1 MTEPL
6 EHHSI
11 EQPVEH
17 VFRLWNSDST
27 ISQNI
32 WKVLRVPPRPA
43 IYVPLPDEIHPQ
55 LRQVLEREGIHALY
69 LHQKHAW
76 DEVLAGKSVV
86 IATGTASGKT
96 LCFNLPVLNS
106 CFYQGNSRALYIY
119 PTKALAQD
127 QYHKLVQ
134 WLEGSSI
141 TAAIYDG
148 DTPTHQRSAIR
159 SRANIVLTNPDMLH
173 MGILPH
179 HTRWEALFRDLRFV
193 VIDEV
198 HTYRGVFGSHL
209 ANLLRRLKRIARFYG
224 SSPQFIFTSATI
236 GNPAEH
242 ARRLA
247 EQPVAMIDDDGAP
260 QGEKFFLIYNP
271 PVIDPSLGIRAS
283 AMQESQRLLR
293 DLLSC
298 EIQTIVFARTRRLVE
313 ILRKYISDLN
323 PQTRNRISGY
333 RSGYLPNERRKIEKG
348 LRSGTLQ
355 TVITTNALELGIDIG
370 SMDASVIVGFP
381 GTIASF
387 RQQAGRAGRTD
398 SPSIAAL
405 VASSDPIDQFLA
417 RHPDYLFNRSPEQA
431 LIDPNNPLILFQQL
445 ECAAFE
451 LPFKE
456 NERFGN
462 LDSKILKEILEILSH
477 SGKLHLSGGR
487 YFWVSEQYPASQ
499 VSLRNSSPTSVKL
512 QVELDGKVETIGIV
526 DRESAP
532 WMVHPGAVYLHD
544 GSSYLVNTLD
554 LEQNIAWLTKKE
566 VDYYTKPQIHTEIEK
581 ISEIQSETITGG
593 QKFYGEIKVT
603 TQVIGFK
610 QIRWYTHENL
620 GEGALN
626 LPPSYL
632 YTTGYWISLNT
643 ETVDSLRNSGLW
655 SNDPNDYG
663 PGWNRIRNEIR
674 ARDHFT
680 CQVCGAVEKNEAHHV
695 HHKIPF
701 RSFSSAEE
709 ANRPHNLITLC
720 KNCHRLVEANL
731 RIKSGLAGMSYLFH
745 HLTPLFLMCD
755 AGDLGASSDPQ
766 SPLAGNQP
774 VVVIYDQM
782 PGGIGLSQKLFEIDH
797 LVIKDAIDLIT
808 SCPCQNGCP
817 SCVGPGGENGSG
829 GKEETLAILQKLMD
843 NEDG

>member
-1 MTEPL
+1 MAESF
-6 EHHSI
+6 ENHQ
-11 EQPVEH
+11 EAQPVEH
-17 VFRLWNSDST
+17 VFRLWNSDAT
-27 ISQNI
+27 ISENI
-32 WKVLRVPPRPA
+32 WKVVRIPA
-43 IYVPLPDEIHPQ
+43 KPAVFAPLPDEIHPQ
-55 LRQVLEREGIHALY
+55 LRRILERERIHSLY
-69 LHQKHAW
+69 RHQQHAW
-76 DEVLAGKSVV
+76 EATLEGKSIV

-96 LCFNLPVLNS
+96 LCFNLPVLDA
-106 CFYQGNSRALYIY
+106 CFHQESSRALYIY

-127 QYHKLVQ
+127 QYEKLVQ
-134 WLEGSSI
+134 WLKGSSI
-141 TAAIYDG
+141 TAAVYDG

-179 HTRWEALFRDLRFV
+179 HTRWEALFRDLRYI

-242 ARRLA
+242 ASRLA
-247 EQPVAMIDDDGAP
+247 EQPVALIDDDGAP
-260 QGEKFFLIYNP
+260 TGERLFLIYNP
-271 PVIDPSLGIRAS
+271 PVIDSSLGIRAS

-293 DLLSC
+293 DLISY
-298 EIQTIVFARTRRLVE
+298 EIQTIVFARTRRFVE

-323 PQTRNRISGY
+323 PQIKDRISGY
-333 RSGYLPNERRKIEKG
+333 RSGYLPNQRRKIEKD
-348 LRSGTLQ
+348 LRSGYLQ
-355 TVITTNALELGIDIG
+355 TVIATNALELGIDIG
-370 SMDASVIVGFP
+370 SMEASVLVGFP

-398 SPSIAAL
+398 DPSIAVL

-456 NERFGN
+456 NEMFGN
-462 LDSKILKEILEILSH
+462 LDPEMLHEILTILSQ

-487 YFWVSEQYPASQ
+487 YFWISEQYPASQ
-499 VSLRNSSPTSVKL
+499 ISLRNSSPTSVKL
-512 QVELDGKVETIGIV
+512 QVELDGKVETVGIV

-532 WMVHPGAVYLHD
+532 WMVHPEAVYLHD
-544 GSSYLVNTLD
+544 GSSYMVDTLD
-554 LEQNIAWLTKKE
+554 LEHDIAWLTKKE
-566 VDYYTKPQIHTEIEK
+566 VDYYTKPQVHTEIEK

-603 TQVIGFK
+603 TQVVGFK

-620 GEGALN
+620 GEGILN
-626 LPPSYL
+626 LPPSFL
-632 YTTGYWISLNT
+632 YTTGFWVRLNE
-643 ETVDSLRNSGLW
+643 ETVASLRNTGLW

-674 ARDHFT
+674 VRDHFT
-680 CQVCGAVEKNEAHHV
+680 CQVCGAVEKGEAHHV

-701 RSFSSAEE
+701 RSFNSPEE

-731 RIKSGLAGMSYLFH
+731 RIKSGLAGMSYLLH

-755 AGDLGASSDPQ
+755 IGDIGASSDPQ

-774 VVVIYDQM
+774 VVVIYDQV
-782 PGGIGLSQKLFEIDH
+782 PGGIGLAQKLFEIEH
-797 LVIKDAIDLIT
+797 LVMRDALDLIL
-808 SCPCQNGCP
+808 SCPCQTGCP

-829 GKEETLAILQKLMD
+829 GKEETLAILQKLTGIE
-843 NEDG
+843 NR